1 MEWPR
6 VTETVAV
13 SAHRQVELAR
23 WPGAAAPAVEAHD
36 PPAVD
41 PAPQAQAESV
51 PQDDAA

>member
-23 WPGAAAPAVEAHD
+23 WPGAVPPADAHD

-41 PAPQAQAESV
+41 PAVPAPAESGAH
-51 PQDDAA
+51 DDAA